1 MMSATDDNIGRETSR
16 LLCPS
21 AEPNWATAKIIGVVG
36 GTPESARVAYFE
48 QALQPTNDILDLTAP
63 LDPTEVFRFT
73 APCAAGACTHF
84 GDGRCRLAS
93 KIVAL
98 FQEVTSELPP
108 CSIRPDCRWWRQE
121 GPAACRRCPQI
132 VTRDALQSPEWQKA
146 ADPLI
151 MPETVS

>member
-1 MMSATDDNIGRETSR
+1 MSATDDNSGREASR
-16 LLCPS
+16 PLCPS
-21 AEPNWATAKIIGVVG
+21 AQPNWPTAKIIGVVG
-36 GTPESARVAYFE
+36 GTPESAEVAYLE
-48 QALQPTNDILDLTAP
+48 QALQPTDGMLGLAAP

-73 APCAAGACTHF
+73 APCVAGACAHF

-93 KIVAL
+93 KIITL
-98 FQEVTSELPP
+98 FHEVTSELPP
-108 CSIRPDCRWWRQE
+108 CSIRPECRWWRQE

-132 VTRDALQSPEWQKA
+132 VTRDALQSLEWQKA